1 MFRAMV
7 KKEFLL
13 VLRDK
18 HALMALF
25 IMPAIFILIMSVA
38 LRDQFKQDEVSF
50 EISLVDRDG
59 STKSKSLIEKITE
72 DKSFHVV
79 NKSEAVIEIVIPKG
93 YAQSKNSQKVEVTV
107 LDALKG
113 DFLELFKA
121 KLTKEILQNNVTVI
135 KEELSQLPDF
145 EMSDK
150 SFEIE
155 TSKLISMR
163 YKDSKQIPSSTQ
175 QSVPSWIVFGMFFV
189 IIPMSTIFINERKQ
203 NTLTRL
209 SSMNVSLISMTLSK
223 IVPYLLIN
231 QVQVWIMLGVG
242 VFIVPFFDT
251 PALSISGD
259 ISAIVLLSFA
269 LSLSAIG
276 LSTLLAVSASSAE
289 QATTIGGILNILLG
303 AIGGVMVPKFIMPEA
318 MQELSQISPM
328 SWGLDG
334 FLEIFLKSADI
345 TMVANEAFMLMLF
358 GVITLIF
365 SMIILQIRIKR
376 GL

>member
-121 KLTKEILQNNVTVI
+121 KLTKKILQNSVAVI
-135 KEELSQLPDF
+135 KEELSQLPDL

-242 VFIVPFFDT
+242 VFIVPLFDT

-318 MQELSQISPM
+318 MQELSHISPM

-345 TMVANEAFMLMLF
+345 AMVANEALMLMLF